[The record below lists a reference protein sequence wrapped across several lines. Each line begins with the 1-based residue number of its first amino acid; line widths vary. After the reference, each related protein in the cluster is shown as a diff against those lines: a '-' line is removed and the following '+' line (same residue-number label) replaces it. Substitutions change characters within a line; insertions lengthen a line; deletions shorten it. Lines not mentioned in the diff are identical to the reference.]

1 MSIVFIGVGSNL
13 GDRKG
18 YISRAIDCLSEIPK
32 TTVEKTSSIIE
43 TEPQDATGQED
54 YLNAVIKL
62 ETDLTAL
69 DLLKELQT
77 IEDSLGRVRTFK
89 NAPRTID
96 LDILL
101 YGEEVIDEPGLK
113 VPHPRM
119 FERKFVIEP
128 LLEIEPELK
137 NKLVKYGY
145 HRKHWEGKEDLLS
158 EE

>member
-13 GDRKG
+13 GDRQG
-18 YISRAIDCLSEIPK
+18 YINRAIDCLRK
-32 TTVEKTSSIIE
+32 TPDIAVDKVSSIIE
-43 TEPQDATGQED
+43 TEPQDAAGQGK

-62 ETDLTAL
+62 ETNLTAL
-69 DLLKELQT
+69 DLLKELQS
-77 IEDSLGRVRTFK
+77 IEDGLKRVRTFK

-101 YGEEVIDEPGLK
+101 YGEEVIDQPELK
-113 VPHPRM
+113 IPHPRM

-137 NKLVKYGY
+137 NELIKHGC
-145 HRKHWEGKEDLLS
+145 HRKY
-158 EE
+158 

>member
-1 MSIVFIGVGSNL
+1 MLIVFIGVGSNL

-18 YISRAIDCLSEIPK
+18 YISRAINCLSETPNI
-32 TTVEKTSSIIE
+32 TVEKISSIVE
-43 TEPQDATGQED
+43 TEPQDATGQEE

-69 DLLKELQT
+69 DLLKELQA
-77 IEDSLGRVRTFK
+77 IEESLGRVRTFK

-119 FERKFVIEP
+119 FERKFVIKP

-145 HRKHWEGKEDLLS
+145 HRKH
-158 EE
+158 